1 MSHIDPTDDHRDAS
15 GQSSVWD
22 PVEIGPGGVLSQAKK
37 CVRRSF
43 RRLGY
48 DVRRYRG
55 EGESYEARRCRI
67 MRLHEV
73 DLVLDVGANV
83 GQYAIGLRHL
93 GYRGRIVSF
102 EPLQAAFAQL
112 KAQAAGDPSWQC
124 VKTALGESCGEAV
137 IHVAGNSVSSS
148 LLPMAGLHAEM
159 FPESTYVGDEDVP
172 IAPLQTVAAD
182 FLTGD
187 ERILL
192 KMDVQGYELAV
203 LRGSEGLLDAVS
215 VIEAE
220 MSTRELY
227 EGQPLWWEI
236 VQFLADRDYLLSIAH
251 ELIVNADTGCLV
263 QLDGVFVRPS
273 VA

>member
-1 MSHIDPTDDHRDAS
+1 
-15 GQSSVWD
+15 
-22 PVEIGPGGVLSQAKK
+22 
-37 CVRRSF
+37 VRRGL

-48 DVRRYRG
+48 DVQRYRG
-55 EGESYEARRCRI
+55 EGESYETRRGRI

-83 GQYAIGLRHL
+83 GQYAIGLRRL

-112 KAQAAGDPSWQC
+112 KARAAGDPSWQC

-148 LLPMAGLHAEM
+148 LLPMADLHAEM

-236 VQFLADRDYLLSIAH
+236 VQFLADREYQLSIAH
-251 ELIVNADTGCLV
+251 ELIVDADTGCLV